1 MAMAMAMKKTPAPDF
16 VRSSIG
22 DLRSGSLERM
32 IDRFRNPQG
41 PSPVPHSPLPRI
53 LVTRSEPGASET
65 AQRLRAAGFDAIVEP
80 LFVIV
85 PIDAAVPEFDALAF
99 TSANGARQFAR
110 LSPRRDA
117 RVFCVGARTAQAAR
131 EAGFT
136 EVISADGDVEALI
149 DLIARKLPHGM
160 RLLHVGNAES
170 RGDLAERLSAAGHV
184 ARFVPVFHAA
194 PVQSPG
200 PRLAALLAGD
210 AQINAV
216 MVHSPRASTIL
227 AGFVDSAGGRA
238 LPTIV
243 AISEAAAAPLAGR
256 AARIEIAAAPDEA
269 SLISAL
275 ARLVFV

>member
-1 MAMAMAMKKTPAPDF
+1 MD
-16 VRSSIG
+16 S
-22 DLRSGSLERM
+22 
-32 IDRFRNPQG
+32 FRNPQG

-80 LFVIV
+80 LFAIV
-85 PIDAAVPEFDALAF
+85 PVDASIPEFDALAF

-110 LSPRRDA
+110 LSRRRDV

-131 EAGFT
+131 DAGFT
-136 EVISADGDVEALI
+136 EVVSADGDVEALI
-149 DLIARKLPHGM
+149 DLIARKLPHEM
-160 RLLHVGNAES
+160 RLLHVGNSES

-200 PRLAALLAGD
+200 PRLAALLARE

-216 MVHSPRASTIL
+216 MVHSPRAATIL

-238 LPTIV
+238 LPPV
-243 AISEAAAAPLAGR
+243 GAISEAAAAPLADH
-256 AARIEIAAAPDEA
+256 AARIEIAATPDE
-269 SLISAL
+269 SAL
-275 ARLVFV
+275 VSALSRLVFG